1 MISFKYD
8 CIGRCFEKKVVV
20 NKITDSHIYYLYR
33 GYLQIAEL
41 DLMHPE
47 AMLVKSYW
55 WDPNEPLTT
64 RLLMMKCWKENMAAK
79 KEHFYYLYDSLKNVT
94 SIFGEQKERKALY
107 EYSSFGQV
115 LKSEGDI
122 AQFNKFRF
130 SCEYMDDELGLIYY
144 NYRHFN
150 PTDGRWINRDPITE
164 RGGWN
169 LYESTAIHK
178 IL

>member
-79 KEHFYYLYDSLKNVT
+79 KEHFYYLYAVSYTHLTLPTT
-94 SIFGEQKERKALY
+94 SR
-107 EYSSFGQV
+107 V
-115 LKSEGDI
+115 
-122 AQFNKFRF
+122 
-130 SCEYMDDELGLIYY
+130 
-144 NYRHFN
+144 
-150 PTDGRWINRDPITE
+150 
-164 RGGWN
+164 
-169 LYESTAIHK
+169 
-178 IL
+178 